1 MAEEMDMMGERMPA
15 QDQTSLKAGMP
26 EEARQS
32 LLSSDENIQAVLMAR
47 LTEMEPEELRQLDEA
62 ITPRVAGVLMKLL
75 PELQELISAV
85 ENQSRMENEDEMM
98 PRDMGALGN
107 M

>member
-15 QDQTSLKAGMP
+15 GDQVSLKSGMP

-32 LLSSDENIQAVLMAR
+32 LLSSDENIQAVL
-47 LTEMEPEELRQLDEA
+47 
-62 ITPRVAGVLMKLL
+62 
-75 PELQELISAV
+75 ISAV
-85 ENQSRMENEDEMM
+85 ENQGNMENEDDMM